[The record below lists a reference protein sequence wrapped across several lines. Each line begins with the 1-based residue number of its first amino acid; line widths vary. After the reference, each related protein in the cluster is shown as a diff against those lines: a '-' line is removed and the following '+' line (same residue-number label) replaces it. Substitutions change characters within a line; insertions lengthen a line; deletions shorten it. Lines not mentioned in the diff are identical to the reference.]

1 MSDRAPLPY
10 DFMPQVPS
18 FSVESDDVAHDQSAW
33 AITRYTTDSA

>member
-18 FSVESDDVAHDQSAW
+18 FTVESDDVAHDQPMGDNQVYNGLA
-33 AITRYTTDSA
+33 